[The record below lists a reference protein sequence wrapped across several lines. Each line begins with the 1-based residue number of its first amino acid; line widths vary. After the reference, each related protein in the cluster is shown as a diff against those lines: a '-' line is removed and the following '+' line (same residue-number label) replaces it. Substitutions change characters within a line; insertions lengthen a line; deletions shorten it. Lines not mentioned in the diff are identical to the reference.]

1 MIFTWLIL
9 QLKSLV
15 LSLVNTFQRAFCCFR
30 KRKLSYRETEQL
42 TQVISNEDFPNSD
55 NWSEWGH
62 NAFKEEPKTVKDY
75 IERYRDNTIKL
86 HSEKLDEPQ
95 EQENF
100 FEDMAPQI
108 IRQTKVLIK
117 NKNDEFSGLK
127 GNRLSVTDD
136 RVNVACSSEL
146 GEWDENSGW
155 EGENLLDQ
163 EAQRVLREQKKLE
176 RERKAWEQHQKRLE
190 KASHTLGSKLT
201 A

>member
-1 MIFTWLIL
+1 MFFAWLVL
-9 QLKSLV
+9 QLKSLF
-15 LSLVNTFQRAFCCFR
+15 LSLINTVQRAFCCFR
-30 KRKLSYRETEQL
+30 KRKLSHRETEQL
-42 TQVISNEDFPNSD
+42 TQVISNEDFSNND
-55 NWSEWGH
+55 NWPEWGQ
-62 NAFKEEPKTVKDY
+62 NSFKDEPKTVKDY
-75 IERYRDNTIKL
+75 IERYRDQKAR
-86 HSEKLDEPQ
+86 SENLDEP

-117 NKNDEFSGLK
+117 DRNNDLNGLK

-136 RVNVACSSEL
+136 RVNAACSSEL

-163 EAQRVLREQKKLE
+163 EAQRVLREQKRLE

-190 KASHTLGSKLT
+190 KTSHTLGSKLT